1 MSAKKTLTIL
11 AAMGLVALV
20 AAAPADAAGVD
31 ARQHAQ
37 RARISTGVRWGRL
50 TPAEAFRLKREQA
63 AIRALEARERRD
75 GGCFTLAER
84 ARVQRALGRAS
95 RHIARQAHD
104 RQRR

>member
-11 AAMGLVALV
+11 AAAGLFTLV
-20 AAAPADAAGVD
+20 AAAPADAAGID
-31 ARQHAQ
+31 ARQRAQ
-37 RARISTGVRWGRL
+37 RERIATGVRSGNL
-50 TPAEAFRLKREQA
+50 TRHEAFRLGREQA

-75 GGCFTLAER
+75 GGCFTPAER
-84 ARVQRALGRAS
+84 ARVQRALDRAS